1 MTITIISYKTC
12 LLIVEIVYI
21 YIYSICLCVFDKLK
35 ERNEYRGSDSIMD
48 MIDYPIIIYISSFIH
63 AMHTSRFVSLSLSL
77 SVPST
82 PYTHWYIVSAKQKY
96 TIDSYE
102 SKQNIQRKLKK
113 IDICLTI
120 NLPSVFTNY
129 NMNII

>member
-1 MTITIISYKTC
+1 MTITIIPYKTC

-48 MIDYPIIIYISSFIH
+48 MIDYPIIISISSFIH

-77 SVPST
+77 
-82 PYTHWYIVSAKQKY
+82 YLFHQHHI
-96 TIDSYE
+96 
-102 SKQNIQRKLKK
+102 
-113 IDICLTI
+113 LTGI
-120 NLPSVFTNY
+120 L
-129 NMNII
+129 